1 MVDHFSK
8 GKLFIFHLSQVVSEG
23 RADYR
28 LETFETFP
36 SLNSFIDRRE
46 SPDWL
51 DPRERP
57 APRVREGCRDPAVS
71 RDLQE
76 TPDREDREV

>member
-1 MVDHFSK
+1 M
-8 GKLFIFHLSQVVSEG
+8 
-23 RADYR
+23 
-28 LETFETFP
+28 ETFKTFP
-36 SLNSFIDRRE
+36 VSTFIDCRE
-46 SPDWL
+46 SLGWL

-57 APRVREGCRDPAVS
+57 VPRAREGCRDPAVC